1 MLRVGIIGCGGMGR
15 DHIRRLTEKIQGAE
29 VVAVS
34 DVFEESAKK
43 AAEICGAKVYTDSR
57 ELINAED
64 VDAVF
69 IVSPGFAHVD
79 SLLQAIE
86 AGKRIFCEKPLCTT
100 AEDCLK
106 VVKAEEAAGKHLI
119 QLGFMRRYDKGYQQ
133 IKEALATGEYGE
145 PLILHCTH
153 RNPEVGTNYNTP
165 MAVHDTAIH
174 EIDVLHWLVDD
185 EYESA
190 QVVMPRVT
198 KYSHSELKDPQIM
211 MLRTKKGVCIDVE
224 VFVNCKFG
232 YDINCEVVCED
243 GALKMAQPAYPSIR
257 KNAAVSSAIDTDC
270 FVRFKDAYDKE
281 VQDWV
286 DNAEAGVITGPNA
299 WDGYLAA
306 ISVSDTDPLK
316 VPAATPT
323 PSPAPK
329 KKEQHLRAK
338 IVSVSTSTMTVVPQT
353 TGSELTVPLTSV
365 PVYFKG
371 GMAPGSYVN
380 IIYTGKFNG
389 ESTNGMKI
397 RGITGEDPDTLSIRN
412 ISSTVTGTIL
422 GTTANTV
429 LIQTYDG
436 VKILCSRENVQDLST
451 SGMEEGADLRVTF
464 NPAKSRTSN
473 IYSCIKF
480 EDP

>member
-1 MLRVGIIGCGGMGR
+1 MKKLSAACMILGLSLFMGGCSNDQID
-15 DHIRRLTEKIQGAE
+15 DHIISLQDKISNATSSDSASQETSDSSQEERVYMDEITGTLQNFDGKNLTISSDGETYVFDVSNTRLECKYGVVFSDQVSIIYQGQLSGTDISTISPIKVTDKYHNETPLENRTLKGKVKKLTSNALVIVTEKGNT
-29 VVAVS
+29 VTFPV
-34 DVFEESAKK
+34 
-43 AAEICGAKVYTDSR
+43 
-57 ELINAED
+57 
-64 VDAVF
+64 
-69 IVSPGFAHVD
+69 
-79 SLLQAIE
+79 
-86 AGKRIFCEKPLCTT
+86 
-100 AEDCLK
+100 
-106 VVKAEEAAGKHLI
+106 
-119 QLGFMRRYDKGYQQ
+119 
-133 IKEALATGEYGE
+133 TGVRQY
-145 PLILHCTH
+145 
-153 RNPEVGTNYNTP
+153 Y
-165 MAVHDTAIH
+165 
-174 EIDVLHWLVDD
+174 
-185 EYESA
+185 
-190 QVVMPRVT
+190 
-198 KYSHSELKDPQIM
+198 
-211 MLRTKKGVCIDVE
+211 KKGIKAGRWVYVH
-224 VFVNCKFG
+224 FRGKFINETIVG
-232 YDINCEVVCED
+232 DKQYDGSFTKV
-243 GALKMAQPAYPSIR
+243 
-257 KNAAVSSAIDTDC
+257 
-270 FVRFKDAYDKE
+270 
-281 VQDWV
+281 
-286 DNAEAGVITGPNA
+286 
-299 WDGYLAA
+299 

-323 PSPAPK
+323 PSPEPK

-473 IYSCIKF
+473 IYTCIKF

>member
-1 MLRVGIIGCGGMGR
+1 MKKLSAACMILGLSLFVGGCSNDQID
-15 DHIRRLTEKIQGAE
+15 DHIISLQDKISDATSSDPTSREASDSSLEERVYMDEITGTLQNFDGTNMTISSDGETYVFDVSRTRLECKYGVVFSDQVSVIYQGQLSGTDISTISPIKVTDKYHNETPLENRTLKGKVKKLTSNALVIVTEKGNT
-29 VVAVS
+29 VTFPV
-34 DVFEESAKK
+34 
-43 AAEICGAKVYTDSR
+43 
-57 ELINAED
+57 
-64 VDAVF
+64 
-69 IVSPGFAHVD
+69 
-79 SLLQAIE
+79 
-86 AGKRIFCEKPLCTT
+86 
-100 AEDCLK
+100 
-106 VVKAEEAAGKHLI
+106 
-119 QLGFMRRYDKGYQQ
+119 
-133 IKEALATGEYGE
+133 TGVRQY
-145 PLILHCTH
+145 
-153 RNPEVGTNYNTP
+153 Y
-165 MAVHDTAIH
+165 
-174 EIDVLHWLVDD
+174 
-185 EYESA
+185 
-190 QVVMPRVT
+190 
-198 KYSHSELKDPQIM
+198 
-211 MLRTKKGVCIDVE
+211 KKGIKAGRWVYVH
-224 VFVNCKFG
+224 FRGKFINETIVG
-232 YDINCEVVCED
+232 DKQYDGSFTKV
-243 GALKMAQPAYPSIR
+243 
-257 KNAAVSSAIDTDC
+257 
-270 FVRFKDAYDKE
+270 
-281 VQDWV
+281 
-286 DNAEAGVITGPNA
+286 
-299 WDGYLAA
+299 

-353 TGSELTVPLTSV
+353 TGSELTVPLTSGR
-365 PVYFKG
+365 VYFKG

-473 IYSCIKF
+473 IYTCIKF

>member
-1 MLRVGIIGCGGMGR
+1 MLRVGVIGCGGMGR

-34 DVFEESAKK
+34 DVFEESARK
-43 AAEICGAKVYTDSR
+43 AAEICGAKVYADSK
-57 ELINAED
+57 ELINAEN

-198 KYSHSELKDPQIM
+198 KYSHYELKDPQIM

-257 KNAAVSSAIDTDC
+257 KNAAVSTAIDTDC

-306 ISVSDTDPLK
+306 ITADALVKAQETGQI
-316 VPAATPT
+316 
-323 PSPAPK
+323 
-329 KKEQHLRAK
+329 EK
-338 IVSVSTSTMTVVPQT
+338 IVSAVEKP
-353 TGSELTVPLTSV
+353 EF
-365 PVYFKG
+365 YK
-371 GMAPGSYVN
+371 
-380 IIYTGKFNG
+380 
-389 ESTNGMKI
+389 
-397 RGITGEDPDTLSIRN
+397 
-412 ISSTVTGTIL
+412 
-422 GTTANTV
+422 
-429 LIQTYDG
+429 
-436 VKILCSRENVQDLST
+436 
-451 SGMEEGADLRVTF
+451 
-464 NPAKSRTSN
+464 
-473 IYSCIKF
+473 
-480 EDP
+480 